1 MLPVRFLVIS
11 LAAILIATSACG
23 GGDGTPP
30 DAQGPRTTEIILDW
44 FVNADHAGLFS
55 AEAGGHFAARGV
67 ELETVVPSDPAAALK
82 EVAAGRSDFA
92 VSYQPEVLRA
102 RSEGIPVVAVAAL
115 VRVPLN
121 SVIVRTD
128 RGITRPRDLAGATV
142 GVTGLPTEKALVR
155 AVVEADGGDPDAV
168 TLRTVGFE
176 LGPAIASGR
185 VDAIAGAYWNI
196 ELPELAAR
204 GIPVDAFRVDDH
216 GVPPYAELVLVT
228 GEDLLAGDP
237 RLVHDVLA
245 GLAAGHRDLTEDTAP
260 AIAALRAANPDLAGE
275 LLAAQVEETAPL
287 IAPGGA
293 PPLVLSATDAPPA
306 ESWQTFADWMLERG
320 LLDSEIDA
328 ATAIDP
334 GFLPDA

>member
-1 MLPVRFLVIS
+1 MFPMRCLMIP
-11 LAAILIATSACG
+11 LALLLLAMSGCG
-23 GGDGTPP
+23 DDGGDPTDP
-30 DAQGPRTTEIILDW
+30 DGSRSTEIILDW

-55 AEAGGHFAARGV
+55 ATAGGHFADRGI

-92 VSYQPEVLRA
+92 ISYQPEVLRA

-128 RGITRPRDLAGATV
+128 RDIARPRDLAGATV

-196 ELPELAAR
+196 ELPELRAR
-204 GIPVDAFRVDDH
+204 GIPVAAFRVDEH

-228 GEDLLAGDP
+228 GEDLLASDP
-237 RLVHDVLA
+237 GLVRDVLA
-245 GLAAGHRDLTEDTAP
+245 GLAAGHRDLTEDGAP
-260 AIAALRAANPDLAGE
+260 AIAALGAANPDLDPE
-275 LLAAQVEETAPL
+275 LLASQVSETAPL
-287 IAPGGA
+287 IAPDGE
-293 PPLVLSATDAPPA
+293 PPLVLSATGEPPA
-306 ESWQTFADWMLERG
+306 RSWQVFADWMLERG
-320 LLDSEIDA
+320 LLDRAIDA
-328 ATAIDP
+328 GSAIDP
-334 GFLPDA
+334 TFLPDT